1 MRIEI
6 NYVIV
11 LTGFLGEMISRNSQE
26 RNRYNIRKELPSKE
40 PLTPLKGAPSPCGQ
54 GASTL
59 LTAAPSGFIH
69 MTKQKS
75 LQDIVL
81 KAFV

>member
-1 MRIEI
+1 
-6 NYVIV
+6 V
-11 LTGFLGEMISRNSQE
+11 TGKSLVYQHIGKNV
-26 RNRYNIRKELPSKE
+26 IRKELPSKE

-54 GASTL
+54 GAGTL
-59 LTAAPSGFIH
+59 LTPAPSGFIH